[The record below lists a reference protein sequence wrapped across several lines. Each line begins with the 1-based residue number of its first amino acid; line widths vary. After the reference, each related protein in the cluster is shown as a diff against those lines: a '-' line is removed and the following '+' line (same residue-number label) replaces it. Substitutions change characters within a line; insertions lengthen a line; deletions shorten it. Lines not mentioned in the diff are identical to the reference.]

1 MTRDND
7 RHCLGHC
14 AKCFALITSP
24 GCGETGCGPGLLGM
38 LGEPDPLPPLL
49 GKQGHSEAFVCAPPR
64 RAQGGAAEGRGSD
77 KQRTRPLGTC
87 WIGQCRAGWGDGRRG
102 ILQGPRGVQSSLRGA
117 LHPTCL
123 GLLCT
128 PHRLRMLGVSTTDS
142 ALGPGQDP
150 PHPGRKSSSWPGPW
164 SPRLPGSFLIC
175 SDDHNYFLLN

>member
-87 WIGQCRAGWGDGRRG
+87 WIGQCGAGWGGWKARDLAGTTRRPVLPPG
-102 ILQGPRGVQSSLRGA
+102 GAAPYLPWTPVHAPPPPDAGGQHHGQRPGTRAGPA
-117 LHPTCL
+117 P
-123 GLLCT
+123 
-128 PHRLRMLGVSTTDS
+128 
-142 ALGPGQDP
+142 
-150 PHPGRKSSSWPGPW
+150 SWAEKQ
-164 SPRLPGSFLIC
+164 
-175 SDDHNYFLLN
+175 